1 MKRMIGSFFVTLVFI
16 LLTVYFPI
24 AMSGD
29 QVILRSKAKQL
40 SDKDVMVVLKK
51 YNFFD
56 RTKNNAGAFANDFV
70 DNGDGTVTDRA
81 TALMWQKDGS
91 SEGMTWASAKEYI
104 NKLNSDRFAGYS
116 DWRLPTIEELA
127 SLMKS
132 VTVKGKL
139 YTDSIFSEKQQFC
152 WSADTFTPNTA
163 WYVNFKVGMIRH
175 IYDFFYH
182 VRAVRTIK

>member
-16 LLTVYFPI
+16 LLTVYIPI

-29 QVILRSKAKQL
+29 QVILRSQAKQL
-40 SDKDVMVVLKK
+40 SDKDVMVMLKK

-56 RTKNNAGAFANDFV
+56 RTKNKAGAFANDFA
-70 DNGDGTVTDRA
+70 DNGDGTVTDRV
-81 TALMWQKDGS
+81 TGLMWQKDGS

-104 NKLNSDRFAGYS
+104 NKFNSDRFAGYS
-116 DWRLPTIEELA
+116 D

-163 WYVNFKVGMIRH
+163 WYVSFKAGMIRH
-175 IYDFFYH
+175 IYHFFYH